1 MDRIKMLYDIRMES
15 NDEAEIMI
23 YGGITSEKWDD
34 SEVTATDFDK
44 AVKEAKKGGAK
55 KLTVRINSGGG
66 SVFQA
71 VAMRSILMN
80 AGMDAVN
87 IKIEGLCASAATLIS
102 TVPNAHVTIS
112 KGSEFMIHNP
122 STCVWGNAE
131 DLEKEAQ
138 LLRKMEDDFVQMYCD
153 RSGNGE
159 QLVRDWMREETWF
172 TAQEAVSAG
181 FADEVIGDSEMAACA
196 DKAMMSAMMHSYK
209 HLPECIEEKDNHADE
224 EAASEPRIVDTNQIT
239 KTEETQMDEET
250 KVVVDTQEAVRM
262 AIEAERQRVRD
273 IREMT
278 PMGCESMMQDAID
291 NGTDAMTYMKSVVAA
306 QKQKGEDFMKARAE
320 ETAKAKTVSG
330 GEPTDAHGEDN
341 EMAESAKQVAEY
353 AKQIRREISGGMY

>member
-80 AGMDAVN
+80 AGMETVN

-131 DLEKEAQ
+131 DLEKE
-138 LLRKMEDDFVQMYCD
+138 
-153 RSGNGE
+153 
-159 QLVRDWMREETWF
+159 
-172 TAQEAVSAG
+172 
-181 FADEVIGDSEMAACA
+181 
-196 DKAMMSAMMHSYK
+196 
-209 HLPECIEEKDNHADE
+209 
-224 EAASEPRIVDTNQIT
+224 
-239 KTEETQMDEET
+239 
-250 KVVVDTQEAVRM
+250 
-262 AIEAERQRVRD
+262 
-273 IREMT
+273 
-278 PMGCESMMQDAID
+278 
-291 NGTDAMTYMKSVVAA
+291 
-306 QKQKGEDFMKARAE
+306 
-320 ETAKAKTVSG
+320 G
-330 GEPTDAHGEDN
+330 G
-341 EMAESAKQVAEY
+341 K
-353 AKQIRREISGGMY
+353 